1 MKSSDYS
8 NDRYPIVKVISHR
21 PTFRSSSPVWR
32 VTSILFA
39 LVATLCV
46 LFAADVPAQDTGKA
60 QPTLPGV
67 NLLIAGKLLKTEVAA
82 TSQQRY
88 MGLSFRK
95 SMATDAGMLFVYDAE
110 RPLTFTMRNTL
121 IPLSI
126 AFISADLVINEIH
139 DMNVGP
145 NQLFDSRQVAQY
157 ALEVNQG
164 WFEQNG
170 IKAGAQ
176 IVMQ

>member
-1 MKSSDYS
+1 MKPS
-8 NDRYPIVKVISHR
+8 NHPNLRYPIVKVISHR

-32 VTSILFA
+32 ITSMVFA
-39 LVATLCV
+39 AVATLCV

-67 NLLIAGKLLKTEVAA
+67 DLLIAGKLLKTEVAA

-88 MGLSFRK
+88 MGLSFRT
-95 SMATDAGMLFVYDAE
+95 SMATDEGMLFVYDKE
-110 RPLTFTMRNTL
+110 RLLTFTMRNTL

-126 AFISADLVINEIH
+126 AYISADLVINEIH
-139 DMNVGP
+139 EMNVGP
-145 NQLFDSRQVAQY
+145 NQLFDSRQAAQY

-164 WFEQNG
+164 WFEQND